1 MKGIIPRTFEYLFNK
16 IKFIENEEQNIKVD
30 INIAY
35 IQIYLETIQD
45 LFCPK
50 TIIKIREDSKK
61 GLFLDGCLWI
71 PVKNEKECKEAFE
84 RGEKNRITEYN
95 KINEYT
101 LRSHTILLINI
112 EKYYENDIATK
123 GILYLVN
130 LAGSERVGKYYTNS
144 NKIEQ
149 AKKINKS
156 LSVLGN
162 CIQNL
167 VSGKKYIP
175 YRESN
180 LTRIL
185 QESLNGNSKTSLIIT
200 ISPSNINSEE
210 TYSSLNFG
218 TRALKVKINP
228 QKNISN
234 NDQNPIKILRQK
246 YNELYNK
253 YIELSLKYEK
263 ENEYAYEDV
272 EDEESEIK
280 NKIIEENITELKKK
294 NLLLNE
300 KEEII
305 NNLKNQ
311 LDEAN
316 NKYKICS
323 LENDK
328 LNKTITYLNNL
339 IKANKIDFEKETKE
353 FLEKQNFEVDEIN
366 NNKINYILKQLI
378 KDINQKDILINNL
391 KKQTDLLNNILE
403 EIKNKYEDKYNL
415 LEQEKKKTLKEKESL
430 EKEIIKLKSIN
441 SIHLEKI
448 NIMEEQMF
456 KLEKFQNEKV
466 NMEAEL
472 RSLITS
478 IKKLNEK
485 NEELKTTNSKLKKNN
500 NKYQEEIKNINEK
513 HKEEIKNIDDKY
525 QEQIKK
531 LYSHV
536 YPNLKEHSY
545 KDENARLISTIN
557 INEKILSNSLNLMTK
572 DIELFN
578 KIKKEFRGIEAII
591 DNDIPPSID
600 NNYPIIMRKSETKI
614 YKIEDILNSIDIN
627 INEKNSL
634 KNDENEENIYKIN
647 GFIEEY
653 KEIIINAYTFVNK
666 LFKKIV
672 DLGKINKKIKDAQK
686 SIYESQKKE
695 DSKVEL
701 KEKIVKQEII
711 SVILNNIEK
720 FRPICYYTDN
730 SDLKNELILVN
741 NQCDNLPTF
750 EVLKKGTNILQK
762 IILRSAEY
770 RRHKE
775 EEIKNLNNKI
785 NYFLREIENYKKYYN
800 NHKTSDLD
808 EEKRLLNNQ
817 LFLQDGEINRL
828 HKEIEKLINRM
839 SVEEKENFQYN

>member
-112 EKYYENDIATK
+112 ERYYENEIATR

-149 AKKINKS
+149 AKKINNS
-156 LSVLGN
+156 LSVLGK

-167 VSGKKYIP
+167 VSGEKYIP

-228 QKNISN
+228 QKNISY
-234 NDQNPIKILRQK
+234 NDQNPIKILSQK

-253 YIELSLKYEK
+253 YKELSLKYEK

-280 NKIIEENITELKKK
+280 NKIIEENITELNKK

-472 RSLITS
+472 RSL
-478 IKKLNEK
+478 NEK

-647 GFIEEY
+647 GFIE
-653 KEIIINAYTFVNK
+653 
-666 LFKKIV
+666 
-672 DLGKINKKIKDAQK
+672 
-686 SIYESQKKE
+686 
-695 DSKVEL
+695 
-701 KEKIVKQEII
+701 
-711 SVILNNIEK
+711 
-720 FRPICYYTDN
+720 
-730 SDLKNELILVN
+730 
-741 NQCDNLPTF
+741 
-750 EVLKKGTNILQK
+750 
-762 IILRSAEY
+762 
-770 RRHKE
+770 
-775 EEIKNLNNKI
+775 
-785 NYFLREIENYKKYYN
+785 
-800 NHKTSDLD
+800 
-808 EEKRLLNNQ
+808 
-817 LFLQDGEINRL
+817 
-828 HKEIEKLINRM
+828 
-839 SVEEKENFQYN
+839 

>member
-61 GLFLDGCLWI
+61 GLFLEGCLWI

-112 EKYYENDIATK
+112 EKYYENDIVTK

-149 AKKINKS
+149 AKKINNS
-156 LSVLGN
+156 LSVLGK

-167 VSGKKYIP
+167 VSGEKYIP

-234 NDQNPIKILRQK
+234 NDQNPIKILSQK
-246 YNELYNK
+246 YIELYNK
-253 YIELSLKYEK
+253 YKELSLKYEK

-280 NKIIEENITELKKK
+280 NKIIEENITELNKK

-339 IKANKIDFEKETKE
+339 NKANKIDFEKETKE

-415 LEQEKKKTLKEKESL
+415 LEQEKKK
-430 EKEIIKLKSIN
+430 N
-441 SIHLEKI
+441 SERKRI
-448 NIMEEQMF
+448 
-456 KLEKFQNEKV
+456 
-466 NMEAEL
+466 
-472 RSLITS
+472 
-478 IKKLNEK
+478 
-485 NEELKTTNSKLKKNN
+485 
-500 NKYQEEIKNINEK
+500 
-513 HKEEIKNIDDKY
+513 
-525 QEQIKK
+525 
-531 LYSHV
+531 
-536 YPNLKEHSY
+536 
-545 KDENARLISTIN
+545 
-557 INEKILSNSLNLMTK
+557 
-572 DIELFN
+572 
-578 KIKKEFRGIEAII
+578 FR
-591 DNDIPPSID
+591 
-600 NNYPIIMRKSETKI
+600 
-614 YKIEDILNSIDIN
+614 
-627 INEKNSL
+627 
-634 KNDENEENIYKIN
+634 
-647 GFIEEY
+647 
-653 KEIIINAYTFVNK
+653 
-666 LFKKIV
+666 
-672 DLGKINKKIKDAQK
+672 
-686 SIYESQKKE
+686 
-695 DSKVEL
+695 
-701 KEKIVKQEII
+701 
-711 SVILNNIEK
+711 
-720 FRPICYYTDN
+720 
-730 SDLKNELILVN
+730 
-741 NQCDNLPTF
+741 
-750 EVLKKGTNILQK
+750 KG
-762 IILRSAEY
+762 
-770 RRHKE
+770 
-775 EEIKNLNNKI
+775 
-785 NYFLREIENYKKYYN
+785 NYK
-800 NHKTSDLD
+800 T
-808 EEKRLLNNQ
+808 
-817 LFLQDGEINRL
+817 
-828 HKEIEKLINRM
+828 
-839 SVEEKENFQYN
+839 